1 MLSLYVKINALDAGS
16 RRGGGRWGKMQGAQ
30 DSWLWGRDLSGWEIR
45 RHEIRTFFPIKWVLF
60 LFITGKYAFQIKNC
74 SLRRTKINQASG
86 SEICVYSWYT
96 SPHGSKHRL
105 HVVSLTLQFGI
116 VSSGSGN
123 SKAHEFGFNVVFH
136 AKGSISVVVNSLCGV
151 NALSIT
157 SGRETQYCQTTTDSD
172 SVLQITNRN
181 LIQRCNAI
189 CTPDWAVSTYRL
201 SLLQVDSFISC
212 LCHFNSTGD
221 FQLFSVPWTSG

>member
-1 MLSLYVKINALDAGS
+1 MCV
-16 RRGGGRWGKMQGAQ
+16 
-30 DSWLWGRDLSGWEIR
+30 
-45 RHEIRTFFPIKWVLF
+45 
-60 LFITGKYAFQIKNC
+60 QIKKC

-86 SEICVYSWYT
+86 SETCVYSWYT

-123 SKAHEFGFNVVFH
+123 SKAHEFGFIVVFH

-151 NALSIT
+151 NALLIT
-157 SGRETQYCQTTTDSD
+157 SGRETQYCQTTTESD
-172 SVLQITNRN
+172 SVFQITNRN

-189 CTPDWAVSTYRL
+189 CTPDWAVPTYRL
-201 SLLQVDSFISC
+201 SLLQVDSIISS
-212 LCHFNSTGD
+212 LCHFNSTGE
-221 FQLFSVPWTSG
+221 FRLFRPLEPLGFTSRCHWRLPVQLCEVTVNTTSKIDTEAAKATYHYI